1 MVKMLCHQDHSWVIR
16 WFSFVIHLCWFIR
29 TIISKL
35 ITCCLIVI
43 AISMLKTDKK
53 LLTVGKELS
62 NSKLQSIKLVPNS
75 FCWLQ
80 PFHFSSSSVLITI
93 NLENRMYSLLN
104 HSNWLLW
111 AYMAFCWHNV
121 QHSSE
126 SVKKQFDIF
135 FRQFNLPVLK

>member
-1 MVKMLCHQDHSWVIR
+1 MSSRSL
-16 WFSFVIHLCWFIR
+16 
-29 TIISKL
+29 
-35 ITCCLIVI
+35 
-43 AISMLKTDKK
+43 
-53 LLTVGKELS
+53 LS
-62 NSKLQSIKLVPNS
+62 NKVIFLYHTFMLIYKDNFQVDYMLFDCHCHINVKNRQKVVDFWKRAFKLWAAIDQSIKLVPNF

-126 SVKKQFDIF
+126 SVQKNNLIF
-135 FRQFNLPVLK
+135 SSDNLTYLC